1 MTISVGPRARVR
13 YRRVMSSLARATWPR
28 VWAISTASWT
38 AIALVQSLAA
48 FVDRVRR
55 GEAGGLVESLELA
68 PVVYLP
74 WLLFTPALF
83 ILLVRVHDR
92 QPGVR
97 PALRWF
103 AIFGLLFY
111 VPQVVYQALVFLV
124 LNDLP
129 LQQLPIRLGNWP
141 AMAWLIDF
149 GFYLTTFA
157 VVYAVV
163 AIGSALDA
171 QRRRQEADAENL
183 TLRLELERQR
193 LSVLRAQLEP
203 HFLFN
208 ALNAISGLVRGDSKP
223 LALSALQQL
232 SALLRYALTASGR
245 DWVTVGEELA
255 FVRDYVTLQS
265 LRYGDRLRVSVVG
278 ETPVA
283 LAADCP
289 PLLLQPLIENAIRHD
304 LECHEGTSEILIEL
318 VPRGNRLTIRVGNS
332 RQPNVTPN
340 PGVGFG
346 LPMTRDR
353 LTLLYGASATVTVV
367 DEGPR
372 FQVTIDIPIQGH
384 D

>member
-1 MTISVGPRARVR
+1 M
-13 YRRVMSSLARATWPR
+13 L
-28 VWAISTASWT
+28 
-38 AIALVQSLAA
+38 LQSLAA
-48 FVDRVRR
+48 YVDRVRR
-55 GEAGGLVESLELA
+55 GEDGGLIESITLG

-83 ILLVRVHDR
+83 FLLVRVHDR

-103 AIFGLLFY
+103 LIFSVAFY
-111 VPQVVYQALVFLV
+111 VPQVVYQAAVFLV
-124 LNDLP
+124 TNDLS
-129 LQQLPIRLGNWP
+129 LRRLPIRLGNWP

-149 GFYLTTFA
+149 GFYLATFA

-163 AIGSALDA
+163 AIGAALDA
-171 QRRRQEADAENL
+171 QRRRQQADAENL
-183 TLRLELERQR
+183 ALRLELERQR
-193 LSVLRAQLEP
+193 LSALRAQLEP

-232 SALLRYALTASGR
+232 SALLRYALTASAR

-255 FVRDYVTLQS
+255 FVRDYVTLQG
-265 LRYGDRLRVSVVG
+265 LRYGDRLRLSVVG
-278 ETPVA
+278 DTPVA
-283 LAADCP
+283 LTADCP

-304 LECHEGTSEILIEL
+304 LECHEGASEIHVEL
-318 VPRGNRLTIRVGNS
+318 VPSGDRLTIRVSNS
-332 RQPNVTPN
+332 RQPNVAAN
-340 PGVGFG
+340 PGVGLG

-353 LTLLYGASATVTVV
+353 LSLLYGASASFAVV
-367 DEGPR
+367 DQGPR
-372 FQVTIDIPIQGH
+372 FQVTIDIPLQAH